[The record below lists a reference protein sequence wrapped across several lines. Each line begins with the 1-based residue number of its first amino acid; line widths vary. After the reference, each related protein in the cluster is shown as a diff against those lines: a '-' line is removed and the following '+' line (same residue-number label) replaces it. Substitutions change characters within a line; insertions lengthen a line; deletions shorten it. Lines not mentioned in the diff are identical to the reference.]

1 MDDQRI
7 PSHHLEDKF
16 KVVGVLPGEVIWRK
30 EKIDL
35 RTITL
40 EKAEEI
46 HKQGFPYL
54 QPVLIAPRIK
64 EKKAEETSGLNDNT
78 GE

>member
-1 MDDQRI
+1 MKDERI
-7 PSHHLEDKF
+7 PSRHLEGKF
-16 KVVGVLPGEVIWRK
+16 KVVGVLPGEVIWRN

-35 RTITL
+35 RHITL
-40 EKAEEI
+40 EKAQEI
-46 HKQGFPYL
+46 HKAGFPYL

>member
-16 KVVGVLPGEVIWRK
+16 KVVGVLPGEVIWRN

-35 RTITL
+35 RSITL

-54 QPVLIAPRIK
+54 QPVLRSKRSAPAK
-64 EKKAEETSGLNDNT
+64 PPEDDNT